1 LRVKRLS
8 DEKASMGRPF
18 GSRDKLLE
26 LMSDGKPRST
36 RGIAEKLG
44 ITARAAESVC
54 YRCWR
59 TGLLLRTAK
68 PLRETCK
75 TFAGRAGHRYNT
87 RLYHLFILQNGADET
102 ELENLKFL
110 SFVRTPKISK
120 PNKSQLILSFLRENL
135 DRGFY
140 TTQIAEK
147 LKGEGVTIRD
157 ISCNLRRY
165 EKRGLVYFRG
175 YRSAEHET
183 PFAGGYIVTYID
195 PDKDRSTAIIEATQ
209 RTELLLEGGSHV
221 NPLADRIRTIRDE
234 LLKAR
239 ELKEIVSLNFLQ
251 QKLHCSEHQI
261 RTALDRA
268 MQLFKDE
275 IREINIF
282 NFPYYYHSALGEDDL
297 RIAIAVK
304 QDYIRKI
311 KGKDN
316 RIGHNWEACV
326 EFFVDKLT
334 KGAEFLEQAH
344 RSRMDKRRI
353 TLKLLKPVGERKLFA
368 EVDRVWTICPSPI
381 SQPIRYVLECKWGL
395 VRRKDL
401 EGFLNVLK
409 WSYDFGVDTPEG
421 RAIKQGVIGIF
432 AGTAFNPEEKVAI
445 GNESISLAQY
455 AARMNIQL
463 LKASDLNVML
473 HDRRAEKLVTVQ
485 KVCTRAR
492 NENEVRESLTG
503 IWDKPEI
510 SLELLNH
517 LAIKNAALF
526 EFEKTLQQEETAIP
540 QMAITVQS

>member
-1 LRVKRLS
+1 
-8 DEKASMGRPF
+8 MGRPF
-18 GSRDKLLE
+18 GSRDRLLE

-36 RGIAEKLG
+36 RGIAEKLD
-44 ITARAAESVC
+44 ITSRAAESVC

-120 PNKSQLILSFLRENL
+120 PNKSQLILSFLRNNF

-165 EKRGLVYFRG
+165 EKRGLIYFRG

-183 PFAGGYIVTYID
+183 PFAPGYIVTYID
-195 PDKDRSTAIIEATQ
+195 PNKDRGIAITEATE

-221 NPLADRIRTIRDE
+221 NPLADRIRMIRDE

-261 RTALDRA
+261 RSALDRA

-282 NFPYYYHSALGEDDL
+282 NFPYFYHSALSEDDL

-334 KGAEFLEQAH
+334 KGAEFLEQMH
-344 RSRMDKRRI
+344 RSRMDRRRI
-353 TLKLLKPVGERKLFA
+353 TLKLLKPIGERKLFA
-368 EVDRVWTICPSPI
+368 EVDRVWTIRPSPI
-381 SQPIRYVLECKWGL
+381 SQPITYVMECKWGL
-395 VRRKDL
+395 VRRTDL

-421 RAIKQGVIGIF
+421 RSIKQGVIGIF
-432 AGTAFNPEEKVAI
+432 AGTAFNPQEKVTV
-445 GNESISLAQY
+445 GHDSLSLAQY
-455 AARMNIQL
+455 AARINIQL
-463 LKASDLNVML
+463 LKAVDLNEML
-473 HDRRAEKLVTVQ
+473 RERGVEKDVTVQ
-485 KVCTRAR
+485 QICSRSK
-492 NENEVRESLTG
+492 NESEVRETLTEV
-503 IWDKPEI
+503 WKNPTI
-510 SLELLNH
+510 SKELLAR
-517 LAIKNAALF
+517 LASKNKGVF
-526 EFEKTLQQEETAIP
+526 EFERVLEHKDLAQIAMTP
-540 QMAITVQS
+540 PS